1 MLPGMNMNQIKKL
14 MKDVEEIEASRV
26 IIEGPKRLV
35 IENPKVMK
43 MSVMG
48 QNTFQIIGEAKEE
61 AAQEELFTEDDIKL
75 VMEQTGADEEEVEES
90 LVENSGDIAKT
101 ILDLKK

>member
-14 MKDVEEIEASRV
+14 MKDVEEIEAYRV
-26 IIEGPKRLV
+26 IIEGPRRLV
-35 IENPKVMK
+35 IESPKVMK

-48 QNTFQIIGEAKEE
+48 QNTFQIIGEAKEIE
-61 AAQEELFTEDDIKL
+61 EQKELFTEDDIKL
-75 VMEQTGADEEEVEES
+75 VMEQTGADEEDIKGS
-90 LVENSGDIAKT
+90 FIKNNGDIAKT

>member
-14 MKDVEEIEASRV
+14 MKDVEEIEAERV
-26 IIEGPKRLV
+26 IIEGPRRLV
-35 IENPKVMK
+35 IEHPKVMR

-48 QNTFQIIGEAKEE
+48 QDTFQVTGAAKEVKE
-61 AAQEELFTEDDIKL
+61 QEELFTDDDVKL
-75 VMEQTGADEEEVEES
+75 VMEQTGADEEEVKES
-90 LVENSGDIAKT
+90 LIENKGDIAKT

>member
-1 MLPGMNMNQIKKL
+1 MLPGMNINQIKKL
-14 MKDVEEIEASRV
+14 MKDVEEIEAERV

-35 IENPKVMK
+35 IEKPKVMR

-48 QNTFQIIGEAKEE
+48 QDTFQVIGEAKEVAE
-61 AAQEELFTEDDIKL
+61 AEEAFTEDDIKL
-75 VMEQTGADEEEVEES
+75 VMEQTGADEEDVKES
-90 LVENSGDIAKT
+90 LVMNKGDIAKT